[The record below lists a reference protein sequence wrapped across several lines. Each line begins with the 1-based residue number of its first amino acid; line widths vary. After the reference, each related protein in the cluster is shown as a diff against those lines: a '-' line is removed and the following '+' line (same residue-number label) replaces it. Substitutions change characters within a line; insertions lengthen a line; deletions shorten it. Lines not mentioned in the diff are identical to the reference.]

1 VTGLVPPVAK
11 DCSVDVTAGL
21 NAFLAGVP
29 NGSTVDLAGGCYLAN
44 GTVLLD
50 RKTGVTVRNGTIK
63 ATTDAGQYQ
72 NRAQL
77 AVNLGSGITV
87 RDLTLQGS
95 NASADCAQQ
104 SGSCYRGSQEW
115 DHNLRVT
122 GTYGVLVDHVTFRHA
137 WGDAVS
143 LSPGGTWDANGNGAL
158 MASNVTVQNS
168 SVDTTG
174 RMAFACTGC
183 HNFTAQDNT
192 ITNVG
197 YHVVDVEVE
206 ADAWTGDATLL
217 RNHYSNV
224 YLALL
229 SATTGGGTSR
239 GPFIIRGNVHTDGPV
254 VCGGE
259 VNIGV
264 NGVRSG
270 AVEISGNTLASYLED
285 VNVLNAASVTITGNT
300 ARGGNGGCGTNA
312 GAVVLDSG
320 PTTITGNTFT
330 NSAQV
335 AYLRNT
341 AAVVCGN
348 TLNGLTDRAC

>member
-1 VTGLVPPVAK
+1 VHRISTLLLALSVLVVGLVVAHPSAAGQHCKDTKKTVCLTTRDGHVTVVRSAAGRHTTLTSTAKRPKPRPTKAPAPTTSPTPTATPTPVPTATVTPTPAPTATVTPTPTPSPTSTTVPGLVPPVAK

-21 NAFLAGVP
+21 NAFLAGIP

-192 ITNVG
+192 I
-197 YHVVDVEVE
+197 
-206 ADAWTGDATLL
+206 A
-217 RNHYSNV
+217 
-224 YLALL
+224 
-229 SATTGGGTSR
+229 
-239 GPFIIRGNVHTDGPV
+239 
-254 VCGGE
+254 
-259 VNIGV
+259 
-264 NGVRSG
+264 NG
-270 AVEISGNTLASYLED
+270 
-285 VNVLNAASVTITGNT
+285 
-300 ARGGNGGCGTNA
+300 C
-312 GAVVLDSG
+312 
-320 PTTITGNTFT
+320 
-330 NSAQV
+330 
-335 AYLRNT
+335 
-341 AAVVCGN
+341 
-348 TLNGLTDRAC
+348 